1 MKSWIELSEEE
12 QEKYIN
18 DFKNKYTGISGELLH
33 KINKFYLIIIIP
45 LALFVILRIICETD
59 EDIVAFKYS
68 LGLFIVLYILNLIGI
83 LKEDSAFKKWLKTK
97 NILK

>member
-1 MKSWIELSEEE
+1 MKSWTELSEEE

-59 EDIVAFKYS
+59 EDIARPDLSSYKVINK
-68 LGLFIVLYILNLIGI
+68 
-83 LKEDSAFKKWLKTK
+83 
-97 NILK
+97 

>member
-12 QEKYIN
+12 QEKYIK
-18 DFKNKYTGISGELLH
+18 DFRSKYTGISGELLH

-45 LALFVILRIICETD
+45 LSLFVILRIIYETD